1 MLPLLCP
8 LKFRDVPYVNVIDLN
23 GLTFANVT
31 SFFTIQVIATIVFL
45 VVVGRNNRI
54 IIDR

>member
-1 MLPLLCP
+1 M
-8 LKFRDVPYVNVIDLN
+8 KFRDVPYVNVIDLN